1 MVKDRIILEFSLN
14 KHPLSSM
21 IPKVMQGEY
30 SHVSVVWDENTL
42 FSARFRHGVGPHE
55 LNTENYIKKEY
66 WAVKAA
72 SGYIR
77 NWLRQQVGKGYDN
90 KGVLRFLN
98 FFYALSQSQN
108 RFFCSELAFTAAF
121 VNNPYFRS
129 KFKRIDP
136 STVDVLTLRQM
147 LMLLSEMKYPPVSY
161 LGNTLTKDMLL

>member
-42 FSARFRHGVGPHE
+42 FSARFIHGVGPHE
-55 LNTENYIKKEY
+55 FNTENYVKQEY
-66 WAVKAA
+66 WAVNA
-72 SGYIR
+72 SSSR
-77 NWLRQQVGKGYDN
+77 VCNWLRQQLGKGYDN

-98 FFYALSQSQN
+98 IFYALSQSQD
-108 RFFCSELAFTAAF
+108 RFFCSELAFSAAF

-147 LMLLSEMKYPPVSY
+147 LMLLSGMKYPSVSY
-161 LGNTLTKDMLL
+161 LGNTLTKDVLL